1 MSCLHC
7 IGIYP
12 DAIDKIACRCHSL
25 LHDMDIDDRK
35 LDENVEEYL
44 SQEPFEDIT
53 NRIIKA
59 YFEVTKSL
67 VLDKTKANVS
77 YFVNCHDSHIWI
89 NGEEYYENDLL
100 Y

>member
-1 MSCLHC
+1 MSCLPY

-12 DAIDKIACRCHSL
+12 DAIEKIAYRCHNL
-25 LHDMDIDDRK
+25 LSDLNIDDRK

-53 NRIIKA
+53 NRIIQA

-67 VLDKTKANVS
+67 ILDKKKAIVS